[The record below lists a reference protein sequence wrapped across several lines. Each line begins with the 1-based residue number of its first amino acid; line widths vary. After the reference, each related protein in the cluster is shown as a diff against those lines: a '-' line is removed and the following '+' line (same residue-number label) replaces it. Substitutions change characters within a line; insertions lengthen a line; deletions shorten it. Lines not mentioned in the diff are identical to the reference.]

1 MRTLAAVPALCLLA
15 SLAHASVCPFDCNFD
30 GAVDAGEIR
39 QAVAALFGREEADA
53 CAGTVQA
60 EAVRVTH
67 LQRAV
72 AVAGL
77 QRPLCAEGVEAHWVP
92 MPPLPA
98 GPRQEVG
105 VASVGGE
112 IYVVGGI
119 TSTAVGVRLVEAFE
133 PTTRRWRRKADLPIP
148 LHHVAVAATERFL
161 YAVGGFA
168 APGFRPVA
176 DVFRY
181 DPETDTWTSLPPL
194 PQAVGAAAAA
204 VVAGKL
210 HVLGGSGASGSVAA
224 HRVYDLATGSWSAA
238 AGLPEAVN
246 HLAAV
251 VWKETLWIVGG
262 RRDGSGLSNSAG
274 LYRYDAVEDRWLPGP
289 TLPTAR
295 SGHAAAVV
303 GDWLVVFGGEVNPL
317 QPPTFVYPHVE
328 AFHFA
333 SGQWVSDVAMPVPRH
348 GFGAATLGNRVYL
361 PGGAVRAG
369 LGETAWHD
377 AWEIRAAEIVPSASA
392 RPR

>member
-15 SLAHASVCPFDCNFD
+15 SLAHASVCPFDCNLD
-30 GAVDAGEIR
+30 GAVDAGEIH
-39 QAVAALFGREEADA
+39 QAVAALFGREEDEA

-60 EAVRVTH
+60 EEVRVTH

-77 QRPLCAEGVEAHWVP
+77 QRPLCGQGVEAHWVP

-105 VASVGGE
+105 VASVGSE

-119 TSTAVGVRLVEAFE
+119 TSTAVGVRLVEAFD
-133 PTTRRWRRKADLPIP
+133 PSTGQWRRKADLPIP
-148 LHHVAVAATERFL
+148 LHHVAVAASERFL
-161 YAVGGFA
+161 YAAGGFA

-181 DPETDTWTSLPPL
+181 DPETDAWTSLPPL

-224 HRVYDLATGSWSAA
+224 HRAYDLATGSWSAA

-246 HLAAV
+246 HLAAA
-251 VWKETLWIVGG
+251 VWQETLWIVGG
-262 RRDGSGLSNSAG
+262 RRDGAGFSNSAG

-289 TLPTAR
+289 AMPTAR

-317 QPPTFVYPHVE
+317 RPPTFVYPHVE

-348 GFGAATLGNRVYL
+348 GFGATTLGNRVYL

-377 AWEIRAAEIVPSASA
+377 AWEIRVAEIAPAASA